1 MIHRRCACRVR
12 TGPQTRDMIIVVCA
26 CRCAK
31 IGVESKLLL
40 FYVWCVNLVDCDD
53 DAAEAN
59 TYNWMRMF
67 TYAVRARS
75 CYSMRAYILC
85 LYVAVWSI
93 FVVVVFDSVLQFF
106 FCCCCLFARW
116 MSFLHGSSFY
126 HFICYC
132 LLILLQFGPNSVQS
146 INSNNNTMVKICII
160 SPGPLTH
167 VRNTFSRWRS
177 ISTMAGRTHNI
188 LALLLF
194 FFLSTSLTLPEYTRC
209 ALCTR
214 R

>member
-1 MIHRRCACRVR
+1 MTQLKQIHIIGCECSHTRCVLGRV
-12 TGPQTRDMIIVVCA
+12 TRCVRIFYVSTWLSDQF
-26 CRCAK
+26 
-31 IGVESKLLL
+31 LLL
-40 FYVWCVNLVDCDD
+40 L
-53 DAAEAN
+53 
-59 TYNWMRMF
+59 
-67 TYAVRARS
+67 
-75 CYSMRAYILC
+75 YSTQC
-85 LYVAVWSI
+85 CS
-93 FVVVVFDSVLQFF
+93 FF

>member
-1 MIHRRCACRVR
+1 M
-12 TGPQTRDMIIVVCA
+12 
-26 CRCAK
+26 
-31 IGVESKLLL
+31 
-40 FYVWCVNLVDCDD
+40 
-53 DAAEAN
+53 
-59 TYNWMRMF
+59 
-67 TYAVRARS
+67 
-75 CYSMRAYILC
+75 
-85 LYVAVWSI
+85 
-93 FVVVVFDSVLQFF
+93 LQFF

-188 LALLLF
+188 LALLFFVFSPLLLLF
-194 FFLSTSLTLPEYTRC
+194 LNTLDALRVHGASHRLHFTSDYVDYIYTFL
-209 ALCTR
+209 
-214 R
+214 